1 MTLFDDRRQ
10 AILNRQA
17 PLATRMRPRALD
29 EFVGQEKLVGPG
41 RVVRRMIEQ
50 DRLHSMIL
58 WGPPGSGKTT
68 LAQLISRVTSSHFV
82 EMSAITSGVR
92 DIRREA
98 DDAQHRIGSTGIRTI
113 LFVDEIHR
121 FSKSQQDALLPH
133 VETGT
138 FILIGATTENPSFE
152 VIAPLISRTRVYTIE
167 PIDDVGMNSIID
179 SALTDLERGLAAA
192 NPMLEDEARSFLLRA
207 SNGDARSALNAL
219 EIAVDSAPEENSRR
233 IVTVELVEQAI
244 EKRARYDR
252 LGDMHYDTISAFIKS
267 VRASDPDAAIYYLAR
282 MIDAGED
289 PMFIARRLVILAAE
303 DIGLANPNGLA
314 VAVAA
319 QQAVNFVGMP
329 EGRIPL
335 AEATIFLASAP
346 KSNSAYMA
354 IDKALALVRQT
365 PDEPVP
371 MHLRN
376 APTGLMKN
384 LGYGKGYEYPHD
396 APGHFKPSEN
406 LPEGVRGSR
415 FYEPGELGA
424 ERQIGERL
432 KAWWGEGE
440 TRDSRSSE
448 NAQS

>member
-1 MTLFDDRRQ
+1 MTLFDDRRK
-10 AILNRQA
+10 AILDRQA
-17 PLATRMRPRALD
+17 PLATRMRPRTLD
-29 EFVGQEKLVGPG
+29 EFVGQEKLVGAG
-41 RVVRRMIEQ
+41 RVVRRMIER

-68 LAQLISRVTSSHFV
+68 LAQLISGVTKSYFA
-82 EMSAITSGVR
+82 ELSAVTSGVR
-92 DIRREA
+92 DIRSEA
-98 DDAQHRIGSTGIRTI
+98 ADAQHRIGATGTRTI
-113 LFVDEIHR
+113 LFIDEIHR

-133 VETGT
+133 VEAGT

-152 VIAPLISRTRVYTIE
+152 VIAPLLSRTRVYTIE
-167 PIDDVGMNSIID
+167 PLGDDDMSRIID
-179 SALTDLERGLAAA
+179 AALHDLERGLAAV
-192 NPMLEDEARSFLLRA
+192 NPVLGDEARSFLLRA
-207 SNGDARSALNAL
+207 ANGDARSALNAL
-219 EIAVDSAPEENSRR
+219 EIAVDSASEEGGKRVVS
-233 IVTVELVEQAI
+233 VELVEQAI

-303 DIGLANPNGLA
+303 DVGLANPNGLA

-346 KSNSAYMA
+346 KSNSAYLA
-354 IDKALALVRQT
+354 IDKALGLVRGA

-376 APTGLMKN
+376 APTRLMEGM
-384 LGYGKGYEYPHD
+384 GYGKGYEYPHD

-406 LPEGVRGSR
+406 LPENVRGSR
-415 FYEPGELGA
+415 FYEPGDLGA

-432 KAWWGEGE
+432 RYWWGDGDGGRDGE
-440 TRDSRSSE
+440 S
-448 NAQS
+448 

>member
-1 MTLFDDRRQ
+1 
-10 AILNRQA
+10 
-17 PLATRMRPRALD
+17 MRPRKLE
-29 EFVGQEKLVGPG
+29 EFFGQQKLVGPG
-41 RVVRRMIEQ
+41 RVVRQMIER

-68 LAQLISRVTSSHFV
+68 LAQLISGVTKCHFV
-82 EMSAITSGVR
+82 ELSAVTSGVR

-98 DDAQHRIGSTGIRTI
+98 DEARHRLGSTSTRTV

-133 VETGT
+133 VEAGT

-152 VIAPLISRTRVYTIE
+152 VIAPLLSRTRVYTVDAL
-167 PIDDVGMNSIID
+167 DDADMERIID
-179 SALTDLERGLAAA
+179 AALNDLERGLATAS
-192 NPMLEDEARSFLLRA
+192 PSMDDDARSFLLRA
-207 SNGDARSALNAL
+207 ANGDARSALNAL
-219 EIAVDSAPEENSRR
+219 EIAVESAELEEGKRN
-233 IVTVELVEQAI
+233 ITVELIEQAI

-267 VRASDPDAAIYYLAR
+267 IRASDPNAAIYYLAR

-289 PMFIARRLVILAAE
+289 PLFIARRLVISAAE

-314 VAVAA
+314 VAIAA
-319 QQAVNFVGMP
+319 QQAVRFVGMP

-335 AEATIFLASAP
+335 AEATVFLASAP
-346 KSNSAYMA
+346 KSNSAYLA
-354 IDKALALVRQT
+354 IDKALALVRQS

-376 APTGLMKN
+376 APTGLMKH

-396 APGHFKPSEN
+396 APGHFTPTQN
-406 LPEGVRGSR
+406 LPENIRDTH
-415 FYEPGELGA
+415 FYEPTDQGA
-424 ERQIGERL
+424 EHQIAERL
-432 KAWWGEGE
+432 RRWWGEE
-440 TRDSRSSE
+440 TP
-448 NAQS
+448 QSADGT

>member
-1 MTLFDDRRQ
+1 MTLFDDRRK

-17 PLATRMRPRALD
+17 PLATRMRPRNLD
-29 EFVGQEKLVGPG
+29 EFVGQQKLVGPG
-41 RVVRRMIEQ
+41 RVVRRMIER

-68 LAQLISRVTSSHFV
+68 LAQLISGKTKSFFA
-82 EMSAITSGVR
+82 EMSAVTSGVR
-92 DIRREA
+92 DIRSEA
-98 DDAQHRIGSTGIRTI
+98 ADAQHRIGSTGTRTI

-133 VETGT
+133 VEAGT

-152 VIAPLISRTRVYTIE
+152 VNAPLLSRTRVYTIE
-167 PIDDVGMNSIID
+167 PLEDADMNRIINA
-179 SALTDLERGLAAA
+179 ALGDLERGLAAV
-192 NPMLEDEARSFLLRA
+192 NPVLDDEARSFLLRA

-219 EIAVDSAPEENSRR
+219 EVAVDSAAEEDGTRR
-233 IVTVELVEQAI
+233 ITVELVEQAI
-244 EKRARYDR
+244 EKRSRYDR

-267 VRASDPDAAIYYLAR
+267 IRASDPDAAVYYLAR

-289 PMFIARRLVILAAE
+289 PLFIARRLVISAAE

-319 QQAVNFVGMP
+319 QQAVSFVGMP

-346 KSNSAYMA
+346 KSNSAYLA
-354 IDKALALVRQT
+354 IDKALGQVRANR
-365 PDEPVP
+365 DEPVP

-376 APTGLMKN
+376 APTGLMRRI
-384 LGYGKGYEYPHD
+384 GYGKGYEYPHD
-396 APGHFKPSEN
+396 APGHFMQAEN
-406 LPEGVRGSR
+406 LPENVRGER

-424 ERQIGERL
+424 ERQIAERL
-432 KAWWGEGE
+432 RGWWGEGYGV
-440 TRDSRSSE
+440 
-448 NAQS
+448 

>member
-1 MTLFDDRRQ
+1 MTLFDDRRK
-10 AILNRQA
+10 AILDRQA
-17 PLATRMRPRALD
+17 PLATRMRPRTLD

-41 RVVRRMIEQ
+41 RVVRRMIER

-68 LAQLISRVTSSHFV
+68 LAQLISGVTKSYFA
-82 EMSAITSGVR
+82 ELSAVTSGVR
-92 DIRREA
+92 DIRSEA
-98 DDAQHRIGSTGIRTI
+98 ADAQHRIGATGTRTI
-113 LFVDEIHR
+113 LFIDEIHR

-133 VETGT
+133 VEAGT

-152 VIAPLISRTRVYTIE
+152 VIAPLLSRTRVYTIE
-167 PIDDVGMNSIID
+167 PLGDDDMSRIID
-179 SALTDLERGLAAA
+179 AALHDLERGLAAV
-192 NPMLEDEARSFLLRA
+192 NPVLDDDARSFLLRA
-207 SNGDARSALNAL
+207 ANGDARSALNAL
-219 EIAVDSAPEENSRR
+219 EIAVDSASEEDGKRMVS
-233 IVTVELVEQAI
+233 VELVEQAI

-252 LGDMHYDTISAFIKS
+252 LGDAHYDTISAFIKS

-303 DIGLANPNGLA
+303 DVGLANPNGLA

-346 KSNSAYMA
+346 KSNSAYLA
-354 IDKALALVRQT
+354 IDKALGLVRGA

-376 APTGLMKN
+376 APTRLMKGM
-384 LGYGKGYEYPHD
+384 GYGKGYEYPHD
-396 APGHFKPSEN
+396 EPGHFKPSDN
-406 LPEGVRGSR
+406 LPENVRGSR
-415 FYEPGELGA
+415 FYEPGDLGA

-432 KAWWGEGE
+432 RYWWGE
-440 TRDSRSSE
+440 RDGVGDAES
-448 NAQS
+448 